1 MRQRSPR
8 LGAIVASLIAVAM
21 ASSTLA
27 QSAPDA
33 ATGPPAVAVGAAA
46 TEPGSS
52 LMSTLGI
59 TGALDI
65 GARIAEGVTDQ
76 VAQAVTAVASN
87 PCSGSGSTLRKTSN
101 DSFTILLLGSDYRRR
116 PYIGERLDTVIVLNV
131 ARNGRAAMVAI
142 PRDTVQVP
150 LASGGNSGS
159 RRVNSLY
166 IGYKRTGGRHGVD
179 CRALDRVRRDIAKA
193 LGTEIPYYAM
203 IRMDQ
208 FQELIAS
215 VDGIRMSIKA
225 TLIDYHHKGT
235 RRDIYVPKSS
245 SYWMYH
251 GGRCGQK
258 PKKCRNALLYARS
271 RYGSE
276 GGLAN
281 SDFRRLR
288 RQQEIVFYAI
298 RRVVNRG
305 RGSNLSALLDKAK
318 GRIYTNLPKTPGGAR
333 ALYDLA
339 NRSGFRFASDDGK
352 VFGPS
357 RWASY
362 VGRYTFKLRLS
373 DVRQWVDNH
382 FRP

>member
-8 LGAIVASLIAVAM
+8 LAALVASLLAVAM

-27 QSAPDA
+27 QGAPDEVA
-33 ATGPPAVAVGAAA
+33 GPPAIPVGAATTDA
-46 TEPGSS
+46 GSS
-52 LMSTLGI
+52 LLSTLGI
-59 TGALDI
+59 TGALDT
-65 GARIAEGVTDQ
+65 GARIVDGVTHQ
-76 VAQAVTAVASN
+76 VAQAVTAAVSN

-101 DSFTILLLGSDYRRR
+101 GSLTILLLGSDYRRR
-116 PYIGERLDTVIVLNV
+116 PYIGERLDTIIVLNV
-131 ARNGRAAMVAI
+131 ARNGRVAMVAI

-150 LASGGNSGS
+150 LAGGGTSGS

-166 IGYKRTGGRHGVD
+166 IGYKRSGGTHGVD
-179 CRALDRVRRDIAKA
+179 CNALDRVRRDIAKA

-208 FQELIAS
+208 FQQLIAS
-215 VDGIRMSIKA
+215 VGGIRMRIKG

-235 RRDIYVPKSS
+235 RRDLYVPKSD

-251 GGRCGQK
+251 GGTCGQR

-276 GGLAN
+276 GGLPN

-305 RGSNLSALLDKAK
+305 RGTSLLSLLDNAK

-333 ALYDLA
+333 ALYDVA